1 MTKLNDE
8 GLINISRTIAYILRH
23 NPGSAGLKMSEK
35 GEVNLESLADSLN
48 ASVKTVREIVE
59 KDSKGRYVIEGDLI
73 WATQGHSIPV
83 LARNEIVTELGTV
96 YHGTKR
102 HFLDSIKKQGL
113 IAGDRLHVH
122 LSSDLATALM
132 VANRRK
138 GDSVILR
145 IDGSRLISDGYEV
158 FRSNNG
164 VILTNYI
171 PWEYVLEVTPV
182 SVSSDES

>member
-1 MTKLNDE
+1 MVKLNDE
-8 GLINISRTIAYILRH
+8 GLTNISRTIAYVLRH

-35 GEVNLESLADSLN
+35 GEVNLESLADALN
-48 ASVKTVREIVE
+48 VSIKTVCEIVE
-59 KDSKGRYVIEGDLI
+59 KDSKGRYVIEGGLI
-73 WATQGHSIPV
+73 WATQGHSVPV
-83 LARNEIVTELGTV
+83 LARNETVTELGIV

-122 LSSDLATALM
+122 LSSDLATALT

-145 IDGSRLISDGYEV
+145 IDGSQLLSDGYEIL
-158 FRSNNG
+158 RSSNG
-164 VILTNYI
+164 VLLTNYI

>member
-1 MTKLNDE
+1 MAKLNEE
-8 GLINISRTIAYILRH
+8 GLTNISRTISYLLRH

-35 GEVNLESLADSLN
+35 GEVSLESLADALN
-48 ASVKTVREIVE
+48 ISVKTVREIVE

-83 LARNEIVTELGTV
+83 LARNERVTELGAV

-102 HFLDSIKKQGL
+102 HYLDSIKKQGL

-122 LSSDLATALM
+122 LSSDIATAIT
-132 VANRRK
+132 VAGRRR

-145 IDGSRLISDGYEV
+145 IDGNKLLADGYEV
-158 FRSNNG
+158 LRSSNG
-164 VILTNYI
+164 VLLTNYI
-171 PWEYVLEVTPV
+171 PWEYVLDVTPV
-182 SVSSDES
+182 IDFEPKS